1 MDLNQQPM
9 EIQIKQ
15 KVSGQ
20 ELSHL
25 LVGAIEGG
33 SNYWYG
39 DVRFDFPDR
48 TSGEMY
54 DDAFARCIDAGLDFN
69 IHFDTEDGIF
79 ILNTSKVV
87 SGCMS
92 MARENSEH
100 WSDFINDNHDAIT
113 ADVWLQH
120 CLFNEVVYG

>member
-1 MDLNQQPM
+1 M

-15 KVSGQ
+15 KVSGR
-20 ELSHL
+20 EMSHL
-25 LVGAIEGG
+25 LVGALEGG

-39 DVRFDFPDR
+39 EVRFDFPNR
-48 TSGEMY
+48 PSGEMY
-54 DDAFARCIDAGLDFN
+54 DDAFARCIDEGLDFN
-69 IHFDTEDGIF
+69 IHFDTEDGELS
-79 ILNTSKVV
+79 LNTSKVV

-92 MARENSEH
+92 MAREDSEH
-100 WSDFINDNHDAIT
+100 WSDFINDNHDATT